1 MTDEPMVERLTD
13 EELAELEAIIR
24 PAAEEAEHGTVG
36 ECWCETTLA
45 DIAPALLLALSQLRE
60 QEERADAA
68 ERERHDWWHNAQS
81 QEYAFNE
88 QRRVN
93 AVLRESLAAAE
104 RTVRE
109 QREALE
115 RIMAIPHQ
123 LHHPNWSDMCA
134 VCIALAALAP
144 DTGGTNE

>member
-1 MTDEPMVERLTD
+1 MTQVTQEPIIDKLERL
-13 EELAELEAIIR
+13 EREATPGEWGVNVEG
-24 PAAEEAEHGTVG
+24 PATWIDRADHAVTVG
-36 ECWCETTLA
+36 QTLRTPDA
-45 DIAPALLLALSQLRE
+45 ALIVAMRNALPALLSQLRE
-60 QEERADAA
+60 Q
-68 ERERHDWWHNAQS
+68 RELL
-81 QEYAFNE
+81 
-88 QRRVN
+88 RVN
-93 AVLRESLAAAE
+93 QDAHKKCDVLIDELGRQLAAAE